1 MYEKEFEVLTGL
13 VANSLEV
20 KDGKVKVTDPAA
32 FKADVEK
39 LVEVSAIGSG
49 IKQVLA
55 RYLVRA
61 AALEL
66 GIIPASI
73 HELYIARGA
82 GKVPNNFT
90 VPAINLRVMSYE
102 AARVVFSVAKRIN
115 AGAFIFEIA
124 RSEMGYTDQPPTEYT
139 TNILGA
145 AIKEGFTGK
154 VFIQGDHFQVSAGRY
169 KDNPKTELQAVKD
182 ITTEAIKAGYYNIDV
197 DTSTLV
203 DMSKETVEEQ
213 QTLNAKISAE
223 MTAFI
228 RQIEPEGVTISVGGE
243 IGEIGEQNSTEEELR
258 AYVDSYNAELTK
270 LAPAATGLSKISI
283 QTGTSHGGVVL
294 PDGSIAQVSVDFD
307 TLLQL
312 SRVARQY
319 GMGGAVQHGAS
330 TLPQEAFSK
339 FVEAEAVEVHLA
351 TNFQNIFYDRMPADL
366 RDEIYAYLD
375 VNAANERKE
384 GMTDDQFY
392 YKSRKR
398 GLGPFKKQ
406 ILTMNDAAKQP
417 IIKAW
422 DDQFSLL
429 FDQLAIADTK
439 KYVDEFVKAA
449 KIAPK
454 LDEYVALAKADSEQE
469 DTSDLAD

>member
-1 MYEKEFEVLTGL
+1 MYEKEFEALSGL
-13 VANSLEV
+13 VKNSLEV
-20 KDGKVKVTDPAA
+20 KDGKVKVSDSAA
-32 FKADVEK
+32 LKANVEK
-39 LVEVSAIGSG
+39 LVEESSLGSG
-49 IKQVLA
+49 VTQMLA

-73 HELYIARGA
+73 HDLYIARGA

-90 VPAINLRVMSYE
+90 VPAINLRVLSYE
-102 AARVVFSVAKRIN
+102 AARVVFSVAKKIK

-154 VFIQGDHFQVSAGRY
+154 VFIQGDHFQVSAARY
-169 KDNPKTELQAVKD
+169 AKDAKAELQAVKD
-182 ITTEAIKAGYYNIDV
+182 ITAEAVKAGYYNIDV

-203 DMSKETVEEQ
+203 DMSKKTVPEQ
-213 QTLNAKISAE
+213 QTLNYSISAE

-228 RQIEPEGVTISVGGE
+228 RQIEPKGVTVSVGGE

-258 AYVDSYNAELTK
+258 AYADGYNAELAK
-270 LAPAATGLSKISI
+270 LAPGATGLSKISI

-294 PDGSIAQVSVDFD
+294 PDGSIAKVSVDFD
-307 TLLQL
+307 TLLHL
-312 SRVARQY
+312 SGVAREY

-339 FVEAEAVEVHLA
+339 FVESEAVEVHLA
-351 TNFQNIFYDRMPADL
+351 TNFQNIFYDNIPAEL
-366 RDEIYAYLD
+366 RDKIYAYLD
-375 VNAANERKE
+375 KNHANERKE

-392 YKSRKR
+392 YKTRKR
-398 GLGPFKKQ
+398 ALGPFKKQ
-406 ILTMNDAAKQP
+406 IMGMSDSVKEKVV
-417 IIKAW
+417 KAW
-422 DDQFSLL
+422 DAQFSLL
-429 FDQLAIADTK
+429 FDQLAISDTA
-439 KYVDEFVKAA
+439 KYVDEFVNAP

-454 LDEYVALAKADSEQE
+454 LEEYIALAKAGTEQE